1 MDAPIKNLL
10 LLLRPDTLVLEEE
23 IEECGLWLT
32 GNVSDRECGSSNG
45 GGGDGNKPT
54 FGSSREASVPGL
66 RFLRSE
72 KTPSSN
78 FFMLTT
84 GRPNASK
91 RNTRART
98 MSVPVMW

>member
-1 MDAPIKNLL
+1 MQ
-10 LLLRPDTLVLEEE
+10 TVVGS
-23 IEECGLWLT
+23 ECVRQGMWQLKW
-32 GNVSDRECGSSNG
+32 R
-45 GGGDGNKPT
+45 GGGDGNKHT